1 MERRSDLLIQELR
14 DLLGTDEVYFQ
25 PSWGTGSDDGNG
37 ESYMITG
44 INYPCFILERTTAYQ
59 PAANDRNYVF
69 RPGYQVTYI
78 NPDEPDPIDMIEK
91 VMAQFG
97 HCKYQRH
104 FVKDNLHHDVF
115 LIYY

>member
-25 PSWGTGSDDGNG
+25 QSQSAGIDAETP
-37 ESYMITG
+37 YIFTG
-44 INYPCFILERTTAYQ
+44 IDYPCFIMERTTAYQ
-59 PAANDRNYVF
+59 PAANDRNYLF

-78 NPDEPDPIDMIEK
+78 NRDEPDPEMLEM
-91 VMAQFG
+91 VMRHFG
-97 HCKYQRH
+97 HCHYQRH

-115 LIYY
+115 MIYF

>member
-1 MERRSDLLIQELR
+1 MERRSDLLIQELK

-25 PSWGTGSDDGNG
+25 ASPDAGTGEEGT
-37 ESYMITG
+37 YIFTG
-44 INYPCFILERTTAYQ
+44 INYPCFIMERTTAYQ
-59 PAANDRNYVF
+59 PTANDRNYLF

-78 NPDEPDPIDMIEK
+78 NRDDPDPEMLQE
-91 VMAQFG
+91 VMARFG

-104 FVKDNLHHDVF
+104 FVQNNLHHDVF